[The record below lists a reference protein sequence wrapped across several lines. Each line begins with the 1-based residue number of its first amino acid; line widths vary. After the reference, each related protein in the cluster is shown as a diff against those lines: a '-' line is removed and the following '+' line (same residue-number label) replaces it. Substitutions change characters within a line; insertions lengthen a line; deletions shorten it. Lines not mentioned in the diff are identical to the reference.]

1 MFKVFLLHLRISN
14 NRGVVCRGLVEDY
27 KVIIEFYLAIDDIR
41 FEMEVSR
48 GGVIFVESSHINI
61 VAMLSDVVK
70 ELVYSS
76 HIVRKDSA
84 IAFAIITFSAFY

>member
-1 MFKVFLLHLRISN
+1 MCK
-14 NRGVVCRGLVEDY
+14 GLVEDCE
-27 KVIIEFYLAIDDIR
+27 VIIEFCPVIDDTR

-48 GGVIFVESSHINI
+48 GGVIFVESSYINI
-61 VAMLSDVVK
+61 VVMLSDVVE

-76 HIVRKDSA
+76 HIVKKDSA

>member
-1 MFKVFLLHLRISN
+1 MFKVFPLHLRISN
-14 NRGVVCRGLVEDY
+14 NRGVVYRGLVEDCE
-27 KVIIEFYLAIDDIR
+27 VIIEFCPAIDDIR
-41 FEMEVSR
+41 FEIEVSR
-48 GGVIFVESSHINI
+48 RGVIFVESSYINI

-84 IAFAIITFSAFY
+84 IAFAIIAFSAFY

>member
-1 MFKVFLLHLRISN
+1 MFKVFLLHLRIGN
-14 NRGVVCRGLVEDY
+14 NRGVVYRGLVEDY
-27 KVIIEFYLAIDDIR
+27 EVIIKFYLVINDIR
-41 FEMEVSR
+41 FEIEVSR
-48 GGVIFVESSHINI
+48 GGVIFVESSYINI

-84 IAFAIITFSAFY
+84 IAFAVIAFSAFY